1 MYHALKPSLLFP
13 ETHRNK
19 RMEVQK
25 GINLTTPAESGKDRI
40 CSQLYESSTISG
52 RWKAYESMLSD
63 ECTTEGKG
71 KGEIQLPC

>member
-13 ETHRNK
+13 EPQGNK

-25 GINLTTPAESGKDRI
+25 GINLTTPAEGGKDRI

-52 RWKAYESMLSD
+52 KWKAYESMLSD
-63 ECTTEGKG
+63 EDTREG
-71 KGEIQLPC
+71 